1 MFGPE
6 EMAAA
11 ASWAYAGLALV
22 TLLDVFVPV
31 LPAETSVITGGVLAA
46 AGHAEVTLVVA
57 LAVAGAWTGDA
68 LAYRAGRVL
77 GRRRGRRQ
85 GPRRESAVL
94 RRLRRALTARQGG
107 VLVVARFVPGG
118 RTVVSFAAGA
128 MRFPAGRF
136 LRLTLLASAL
146 WATWATTLG
155 YVGGQVFGDRLWLAV
170 VVSKSTAAGL
180 LGLSELVRRGVTA
193 RARRERTRGSVPAP
207 EPARSGGAPGSRA
220 GRIASPADVVGTA
233 GRP

>member
-6 EMAAA
+6 AMSSA

-46 AGHAEVTLVVA
+46 TGHVEIPLVVA
-57 LAVAGAWTGDA
+57 VAVAGAWTGDA
-68 LAYRAGRVL
+68 LAYRTGRVL
-77 GRRRGRRQ
+77 GGRRGRRP
-85 GPRRESAVL
+85 GARGESVVL
-94 RRLRRALTARQGG
+94 RRLRRALTARQGH

-128 MRFPAGRF
+128 MRFPPGRF

-146 WATWATTLG
+146 WAVWAATLG
-155 YVGGQVFGDRLWLAV
+155 FVGGQVFSDRLWLAV
-170 VVSKSTAAGL
+170 VVSKATAAGL
-180 LGLSELVRRGVTA
+180 LMLSELVRRVLRAAARRRRTTRPVPFPGPAQPVEPAEPVTVTA
-193 RARRERTRGSVPAP
+193 PEAGGRA
-207 EPARSGGAPGSRA
+207 
-220 GRIASPADVVGTA
+220 
-233 GRP
+233 